1 MAAQAGKE
9 IYIQVNT
16 TGSTYVNLGG
26 LRTKSL
32 KVGSEPIDI
41 THSDST
47 NLWRERLGTSGVK
60 SLDVTCEGAFID
72 DAAVNKVVANL
83 MTTTQTY
90 NSTLIIPGL
99 GTFTGVVSYDSIE
112 FSGSYN
118 GEVSYN
124 VAISSAGAMSFV
136 AS

>member
-41 THSDST
+41 TNSDST
-47 NLWRERLGTSGVK
+47 NLWRQRLGTSGVK

-83 MTTTQTY
+83 MTTTQIY
-90 NSTLIIPGL
+90 NSTFIIPGL
-99 GTFTGVVSYDSIE
+99 GTFSGAVSYDSIE
-112 FSGSYN
+112 FAGSYN
-118 GEVSYN
+118 GEVTYS
-124 VAISSAGAMSFV
+124 VSITSAGDITFV

>member
-1 MAAQAGKE
+1 M
-9 IYIQVNT
+9 
-16 TGSTYVNLGG
+16 
-26 LRTKSL
+26 RTKSL

-41 THSDST
+41 TNSDST

-72 DAAVNKVVANL
+72 DAAVNKVVTNL

-124 VAISSAGAMSFV
+124 VAISSAGAITFV

>member
-16 TGSTYVNLGG
+16 IGSTYVNLGG

-41 THSDST
+41 TNSDST

-72 DAAVNKVVANL
+72 DAAVNKVVTNL

-124 VAISSAGAMSFV
+124 VAISSAGAITFV

>member
-41 THSDST
+41 TNSDST

-72 DAAVNKVVANL
+72 DAAVNKVVTNL